1 MAVAKEAPRKYRS
14 PLRQEQAL
22 RTRAAVLDAAGRLFV
37 AKGFG
42 ATTMKDIATEAAVSV
57 ESVYAQGGKSALLLA
72 CVDRSIVGHDAAE
85 PLLERADMQT
95 LLTSADAGEKLAILR
110 AIVLERAPTS
120 APIFEAFRGAAAA
133 DPALAAE
140 WKTYDQRRYADCT
153 RMVEAFAG
161 HLRPDL
167 SVEAATDIL
176 YALLSP
182 AIVQMLTQER
192 GWEAGRFADWLV
204 DSIDRL
210 LLADRRVTVGG

>member
-1 MAVAKEAPRKYRS
+1 MAVAKETPRKYRS

-42 ATTMKDIATEAAVSV
+42 ATTMKDIAAEADVSV

-85 PLLERADMQT
+85 PLLERSDMRT
-95 LLTSADAGEKLAILR
+95 MLTTPDVAEKLAILR
-110 AIVLERAPTS
+110 AIVLERAPAT

-133 DPALAAE
+133 DPALAAV
-140 WKTYDQRRYADCT
+140 WKDYDQRRYADCT

-161 HLRPDL
+161 HLRPGL
-167 SVEAATDIL
+167 TVESATDIL
-176 YALLSP
+176 YAVVSP
-182 AIVQMLTQER
+182 AIMQMFIQDR
-192 GWEAGRFADWLV
+192 GWSAGRFADWLV

-210 LLADRRVTVGG
+210 LLAQR